1 MSASKAGKK
10 KTVNAYDPVYKKW
23 ATSKTVLIY
32 PNDHCSTIHNSQD
45 MEATYVSTDRWLDK
59 EDMLCV
65 CTCACVYIHNGIL
78 FSLEK
83 KWNILLCYD
92 MNKLWFSKDLDLAK
106 EAGKKFINY
115 ITKVSLQVWDN
126 HYNFKKNVSK
136 YLLRFM
142 PLVQSY

>member
-1 MSASKAGKK
+1 M
-10 KTVNAYDPVYKKW
+10 
-23 ATSKTVLIY
+23 
-32 PNDHCSTIHNSQD
+32 
-45 MEATYVSTDRWLDK
+45 DK
-59 EDMLCV
+59 NV
-65 CTCACVYIHNGIL
+65 VYIDNNGIL

-115 ITKVSLQVWDN
+115 ITKFSLQVWDN